1 MATTRNQLLAGTPKP
16 HATAWQTGPKISACL
31 PLGPPQ
37 TYNAAYAD
45 VAQLVEQHIRNVWV
59 VSSNL
64 IIGSKKSKG

>member
-1 MATTRNQLLAGTPKP
+1 MATTRKQSLTGTPNP
-16 HATAWQTGPKISACL
+16 HATTLQIGPSISPCL
-31 PLGPPQ
+31 PLEPPQ
-37 TYNAAYAD
+37 TYNAPHAD